1 MLLHEIKKYS
11 MVTILSLL
19 FSVCVHPLLADENS
33 LGHSSEGLL
42 EVETVHFATTSVKP
56 WGIRTAGTIQG
67 LLVSVVEAL
76 EQQTC
81 IPIANELQPYPRVVH
96 SLHSGHVDF
105 AILFD
110 SEFSKQA
117 AIHIGHVVDTSMI
130 VVAQAGSPQMRS
142 LDELQGM
149 KVGLIRGSK
158 YGVAFDDAT
167 HFKRIQVS
175 NMEQGLAMLLRD
187 RVDVMVGTDQALF
200 WAMQKMDVGAKRLSK
215 VFVLAGAT
223 GSLYA
228 SKHSTRLDLIPVYQ
242 RALQTLRD
250 NGTLERIF
258 DAKYEWAPSE
268 FID

>member
-1 MLLHEIKKYS
+1 MAAVLL
-11 MVTILSLL
+11 MFFAVLAR
-19 FSVCVHPLLADENS
+19 PLAADERS
-33 LGHSSEGLL
+33 SGHSSEGLL
-42 EVETVHFATTSVKP
+42 SVEPVHFATTSVKP
-56 WGIRTAGTIQG
+56 WGIRTAGANQG
-67 LLVSVVEAL
+67 LLVSVAEAL
-76 EQQTC
+76 EQQTG
-81 IPIANELQPYPRVVH
+81 IPISNELQPYPRVVH

-117 AIHIGHVVDTSMI
+117 AIRIGHIVDTSMI
-130 VVAQAGSPQMRS
+130 VVARTGSPQMKS
-142 LDELQGM
+142 LDELQGK

-158 YGVAFDDAT
+158 YGAAFDEAT

-228 SKHSTRLDLIPVYQ
+228 SKHSSRLDLIPVYE

-250 NGTLERIF
+250 NGTLDRIF
-258 DAKYEWAPSE
+258 DTKYEWAPSE